1 MYLRMTLI
9 FLPQSPMDWHYI
21 CRPPLSALR
30 SLLRSGEPPMWSSR
44 TRPPAAA
51 SLHST
56 PAGRVGRG
64 GRMRGFRR
72 PFPGDPEASAWTR
85 VFAGW
90 RERARGGGACAGQGR
105 ARRACAAA
113 GGCASR
119 AGRWRQLRWSGECE
133 RRPGAAGPGAV
144 RPRPRPPA
152 CPPWATRPAWRA
164 ARAKG
169 RCRPEALVWVR
180 APEQGS
186 RLQH

>member
-1 MYLRMTLI
+1 MEVGSLLSPCGFLTQAVKFGASIFTYWSLLPGPILFLLKWFGVGWPRTMYLRMTLI

-30 SLLRSGEPPMWSSR
+30 SLLRSGEPPKWSSR

-64 GRMRGFRR
+64 GRMRRFRR

-90 RERARGGGACAGQGR
+90 RERARGGGGVCRAGAR
-105 ARRACAAA
+105 ATRMRSSRRLCEPSWEMAAA
-113 GGCASR
+113 AV
-119 AGRWRQLRWSGECE
+119 E
-133 RRPGAAGPGAV
+133 RRV
-144 RPRPRPPA
+144 
-152 CPPWATRPAWRA
+152 
-164 ARAKG
+164 
-169 RCRPEALVWVR
+169 
-180 APEQGS
+180 
-186 RLQH
+186 